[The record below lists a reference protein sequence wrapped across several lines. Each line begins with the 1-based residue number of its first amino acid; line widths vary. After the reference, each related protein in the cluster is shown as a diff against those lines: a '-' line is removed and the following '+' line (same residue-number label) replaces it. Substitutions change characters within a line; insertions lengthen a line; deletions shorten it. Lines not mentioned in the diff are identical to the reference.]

1 MKNIPDNQLTL
12 KFMLKSPIKNVFEGD
27 VHTLTSINLRGIFD
41 ILPLHTNFITLISDY
56 VIVDKGLPS
65 EKRFNMKK
73 GILYVLSNKVS
84 VYEGI

>member
-1 MKNIPDNQLTL
+1 
-12 KFMLKSPIKNVFEGD
+12 MLKSPIKNVFEGD
-27 VHTLTSINLRGIFD
+27 VRTLTSINQRGIFD

>member
-1 MKNIPDNQLTL
+1 MNNIPDSQLKLRLT
-12 KFMLKSPIKNVFEGD
+12 LKSPIKNVFEGD
-27 VHTLTSINLRGIFD
+27 VHTLSSINKRGIFD